1 MKSTIQFFLLCIT
14 AVILAAC
21 NSNQPSADQP
31 DGEHHEGHNTTATQT
46 VAATTGSTAS
56 ATAIR
61 LKDDHLNAIYSYY
74 TDLTESLIAGD
85 IAGAKVA
92 AAAIELG
99 AAKVNGGQ
107 AVVTSAAAIIDASDL
122 GVQRNLYAKLSDS
135 FIALLKNTGVANG
148 DLYIMHCPMARGD
161 KGAFWVSNSKTV
173 RNPYY
178 GQSMLTCGSVKEVLQ

>member
-1 MKSTIQFFLLCIT
+1 MKSTTQFFLLCVT
-14 AVILAAC
+14 AVMLAAC

-31 DGEHHEGHNTTATQT
+31 KGAHHGGHDT
-46 VAATTGSTAS
+46 TAS
-56 ATAIR
+56 AAAIR
-61 LKDDHLNAIYSYY
+61 LKDDHLNAIYRYY

-99 AAKVNGGQ
+99 AGKVNGGQ
-107 AVVTSAAAIIDASDL
+107 AVASSAAAITNVSDIAA
-122 GVQRNLYAKLSDS
+122 QRDLYATLSDS
-135 FIALLKNTGVANG
+135 FIALLKNTGVVSG

-178 GQSMLTCGSVKEVLQ
+178 GQSMLTCGSVKETLQ